1 MTILNLDSSR
11 TPGSRKSRKLVLG
24 IGGLIAAISIG
35 STLAA
40 NININSGPVE
50 FGQGVAQTAACDD
63 SITISPMS
71 SFVNSTDT
79 STLGS
84 FMFTGIQVS
93 DIDSSVG
100 KCEGKTL
107 TFKAYGDTET
117 AALATYTV
125 FVGETEFLSGSG
137 TISDSGVGT
146 STSSFTLTFDPATIS
161 ASDVYKIT
169 VESSDGFGG
178 VPSGDRYFNNGIIY
192 VDGRAEEGNSLEDF
206 FEVSG
211 MPVEVRLGQLPPEA
225 ESDFTSSSIPLTN
238 GSDLAVAIAI
248 GGEGDYVWNSSG
260 TYLAIGCHS
269 DKGTIEQMYRIC
281 PGMTTD
287 YEDNGEYVPTRN
299 LIDADIDLD
308 YSGILTVPNTEI
320 TYGSAIS
327 TVTTTVETYTVQVKN
342 TFTLD
347 RNSPFLKVTT
357 RITNTGSEPI
367 TNLRVWALNGDQ
379 MVGDDD
385 ADFDLK
391 NISSS
396 GMRGIGENSDTDTG
410 FDANAIK
417 ASTAEGS
424 AIMYSSTADA
434 AVLNDDCCSL
444 QDLIYLDP
452 EETEYEEID
461 QDGSY
466 GLYFRL
472 DDLGAGASHEFT
484 WFFGAT
490 TGSASNLATLMHQA
504 SRPDVYRP

>member
-1 MTILNLDSSR
+1 MKLDSTRGPRS
-11 TPGSRKSRKLVLG
+11 GKSRKLVLG

-63 SITISPMS
+63 SIMISPMS

-84 FMFTGIQVS
+84 FMFTGMQVS
-93 DIDSSVG
+93 DVDSSVG
-100 KCEGKTL
+100 KCQGKTL
-107 TFKAYGDTET
+107 TFKAYADTET

-137 TISDSGVGT
+137 AISDSGVGS
-146 STSSFTLTFDPATIS
+146 STSSFTLSFDPATIS
-161 ASDVYKIT
+161 ASEVYKIT

-192 VDGRAEEGNSLEDF
+192 VDGRAEEENSLEDF

-211 MPVEVRLGQLPPEA
+211 MPVEVRLGQLPPET
-225 ESDFTSSSIPLTN
+225 ETDFGSSSIPLTN

-260 TYLAIGCHS
+260 THLAIGCHS
-269 DKGTIEQMYRIC
+269 NDSSDSSNENIYRIC

-287 YEDNGEYVPTRN
+287 YEDNGNYVPTQN
-299 LIDADIDLD
+299 LIDADIVLD

-357 RITNTGSEPI
+357 RITNTGSESI
-367 TNLRVWALNGDQ
+367 TNLRAWALNGDQ
-379 MVGDDD
+379 MMGDDE
-385 ADFDLK
+385 ADISLGNVSDLGMGPR
-391 NISSS
+391 SS
-396 GMRGIGENSDTDTG
+396 DDDG

-417 ASTAEGS
+417 ASTNEGS

-434 AVLNDDCCSL
+434 AVLHSGCCSL
-444 QDLIYLDP
+444 ENLIYRDP
-452 EETEYEEID
+452 AESNTGFED
-461 QDGSY
+461 VDGSY

-472 DDLGAGASHEFT
+472 NDLGAGASHEFT

-490 TGSASNLATLMHQA
+490 TGSASTLAELMYQA
-504 SRPDVYRP
+504 SRPDVYTP

>member
-11 TPGSRKSRKLVLG
+11 GPRSGKSLKLVFG
-24 IGGLIAAISIG
+24 IGGLIAAIAIG

-50 FGQGVAQTAACDD
+50 FGQGVAQTAACDG
-63 SITISPMS
+63 SITVSPMS
-71 SFVNSTDT
+71 SFVNSVDT

-84 FMFTGIQVS
+84 FLFTGIQVS
-93 DIDSSVG
+93 DVDSSVG
-100 KCEGKTL
+100 KCQGKTL

-117 AALATYTV
+117 AALATYV
-125 FVGETEFLSGSG
+125 VYVGEDAFSSGNG
-137 TISDSGVGT
+137 TITDSGIGT
-146 STSSFTLTFDPATIS
+146 SSSSFTLTFDPATIS

-178 VPSGDRYFNNGIIY
+178 VPNGDRYFDNEILYIGEGE
-192 VDGRAEEGNSLEDF
+192 DGNDEAYAPLHSGTF
-206 FEVSG
+206 FEASG
-211 MPVEVRLGQLPPEA
+211 MPDIVLFHNLERTDPDFWTEA
-225 ESDFTSSSIPLTN
+225 IPLTN

-248 GGEGDYVWNSSG
+248 GGDGTMVWNESG

-269 DKGTIEQMYRIC
+269 SDLNEPMYRFC
-281 PGMTTD
+281 PGVTD
-287 YEDNGEYVPTRN
+287 GDESVPN
-299 LIDADIDLD
+299 LIDGDVNLD
-308 YSGILTVPNTEI
+308 YSGILTVPNSQI

-327 TVTTTVETYTVQVKN
+327 TLNTTLETYTVQVKN

-379 MVGDDD
+379 MVGNDS
-385 ADFDLK
+385 ADVDLK
-391 NISSS
+391 NINDSGISAIDYSS
-396 GMRGIGENSDTDTG
+396 RDG
-410 FDANAIK
+410 FYANAIL
-417 ASTAEGS
+417 ASTQDGT

-434 AVLNDDCCSL
+434 AVHDSNCCEL
-444 QDLIYLDP
+444 ADLIYKDP
-452 EETEYEEID
+452 ASIASD
-461 QDGSY
+461 LGDDDASY

-472 DDLGAGASHEFT
+472 DNLGDGASHEFT

-490 TGSASNLATLMHQA
+490 TGSATNLASAMRTA